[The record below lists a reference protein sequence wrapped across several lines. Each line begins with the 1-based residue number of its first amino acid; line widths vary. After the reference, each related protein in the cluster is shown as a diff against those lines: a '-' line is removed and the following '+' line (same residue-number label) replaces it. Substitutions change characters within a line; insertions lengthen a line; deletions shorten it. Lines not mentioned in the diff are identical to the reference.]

1 MLHRAFRTDMRQK
14 HLRDSDGNYK
24 EHPPRDLYPQI
35 TKEHWNSFVA
45 WSKTDE
51 FQKLSKANRERALDP
66 EYPYRGSRKGYA
78 RLEED
83 MNGAIDNAN
92 VQRILDK
99 CEELAQ
105 TLPEEEVENRGRKD
119 ILYQALD
126 RPNYSGRV
134 TAMGFGVCPKD
145 VFQPEVPAA
154 KQKTVENIHAMYHQV
169 IERLNILEREKEERQ
184 RADEI
189 IGKQPEAVEREQPSV
204 MDSCNPVD
212 FDTIPK
218 GISSIK
224 IYVASPSRKLVARG
238 KLHNTDGDTVHGIK
252 LPLGYVKVT
261 VEVVIVGD
269 APLPIPV
276 EDGDVSTIGQAI
288 GTIVAWPF
296 SLVEF
301 VGECGKINHKLQ
313 NKDKKM
319 QRSAESVASPSKT
332 RKKMKKQEQSPK
344 VGDSNF
350 SKNLEF
356 LQTYVTHMWA
366 AESVLQVSMG
376 EKVFGEEFPEH
387 LHAEHLNEVL
397 KHEWLSA
404 TVINLYA
411 RYLYDKFISPGGL
424 TNKLSFLSPHESRDD
439 VKGNQS
445 ISRILLKN
453 KKIKDKMILAP
464 FNFGDVHWA
473 LLVIDPDAGIIY
485 FLDSMDSG
493 SESRLLFCKNR
504 FENALLIYR
513 AYNQTK
519 PAKSSRIKWIRIK
532 CPQQTNTIDCG
543 YFVSRFMKEV
553 VMQYPKKIPD
563 NYFDEYKCGTY
574 SKDKLS
580 EVKDEWAGYIFT
592 NVIPGGSW
600 IMDFLE
606 T

>member
-1 MLHRAFRTDMRQK
+1 
-14 HLRDSDGNYK
+14 
-24 EHPPRDLYPQI
+24 
-35 TKEHWNSFVA
+35 
-45 WSKTDE
+45 
-51 FQKLSKANRERALDP
+51 
-66 EYPYRGSRKGYA
+66 
-78 RLEED
+78 
-83 MNGAIDNAN
+83 
-92 VQRILDK
+92 
-99 CEELAQ
+99 
-105 TLPEEEVENRGRKD
+105 
-119 ILYQALD
+119 
-126 RPNYSGRV
+126 
-134 TAMGFGVCPKD
+134 
-145 VFQPEVPAA
+145 
-154 KQKTVENIHAMYHQV
+154 
-169 IERLNILEREKEERQ
+169 
-184 RADEI
+184 
-189 IGKQPEAVEREQPSV
+189 
-204 MDSCNPVD
+204 
-212 FDTIPK
+212 
-218 GISSIK
+218 
-224 IYVASPSRKLVARG
+224 
-238 KLHNTDGDTVHGIK
+238 
-252 LPLGYVKVT
+252 
-261 VEVVIVGD
+261 
-269 APLPIPV
+269 
-276 EDGDVSTIGQAI
+276 
-288 GTIVAWPF
+288 
-296 SLVEF
+296 
-301 VGECGKINHKLQ
+301 
-313 NKDKKM
+313 M

-366 AESVLQVSMG
+366 AESVLQVSIG

-424 TNKLSFLSPHESRDD
+424 TNRLSFLSPHESRDD
-439 VKGNQS
+439 VKGNGS

-493 SESRLLFCKNR
+493 SESRLLCCKNR

-513 AYNQTK
+513 DYNQTK

-600 IMDFLE
+600 IMDFME